1 MFEKNDKPLFIVRIL
16 LIVMCLIIAIG
27 SVITFIV
34 LCCVDGGENIVI
46 GLIPLF
52 CGPLVAWLM
61 WIFGQ
66 LSLNMM
72 CDIKLIRNKL
82 YGESNRPIAPFFT
95 DSEYTEPQPQDADA
109 GKLSALVSE
118 LKALKALAD
127 DGTITQE
134 EFEKVKAKY
143 LKNI

>member
-1 MFEKNDKPLFIVRIL
+1 MFEKSDKTLAKVRLTMLIL
-16 LIVMCLIIAIG
+16 LAVLGILYLVQAILMFVNGGAMQGVIYLISAAAIPVVG
-27 SVITFIV
+27 WV
-34 LCCVDGGENIVI
+34 LLEYALACAADLKV
-46 GLIPLF
+46 
-52 CGPLVAWLM
+52 
-61 WIFGQ
+61 
-66 LSLNMM
+66 
-72 CDIKLIRNKL
+72 IRNKL

>member
-1 MFEKNDKPLFIVRIL
+1 MFEKSDKTLAKVRLTMLIL
-16 LIVMCLIIAIG
+16 LAVLGILYLVQAILMFVNSGAMQGVIYLISAAAIPVVG
-27 SVITFIV
+27 WV
-34 LCCVDGGENIVI
+34 LLEYALACAADLKV
-46 GLIPLF
+46 
-52 CGPLVAWLM
+52 
-61 WIFGQ
+61 
-66 LSLNMM
+66 
-72 CDIKLIRNKL
+72 IRNKL

-95 DSEYTEPQPQDADA
+95 DSEYTEPPQDADA